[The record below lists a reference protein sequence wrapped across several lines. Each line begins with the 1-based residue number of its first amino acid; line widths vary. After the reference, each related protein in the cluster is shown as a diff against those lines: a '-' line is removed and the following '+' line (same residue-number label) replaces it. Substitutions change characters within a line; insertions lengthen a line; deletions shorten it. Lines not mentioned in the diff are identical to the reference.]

1 MMKLNHKPLFE
12 IETAHNP
19 KGLNAVSHVWDEA
32 LENQNRFCVATP
44 SRTIGYVQI
53 DWYK

>member
-1 MMKLNHKPLFE
+1 MYFVVKENMVCMVKLNHKPLFE

-32 LENQNRFCVATP
+32 LEN
-44 SRTIGYVQI
+44 
-53 DWYK
+53 